1 MGAIATVGVIVGAPD
16 YPMLMGSMIM
26 GPLAGFVIKKFD
38 KAMEGRMPAGFEML
52 INNFSVGIFGMLM
65 AQDGRCDLAI
75 VFCGTGIGVL
85 SAACK
90 MKGIH
95 PAACSD
101 VRTARLA
108 RRVSNCNTLC
118 LGAEILGPG
127 LANDIVDAF
136 VDAEFEGGRHLRYME
151 MIDAIEAGTFS
162 L

>member
-1 MGAIATVGVIVGAPD
+1 MKIALGCHHGAFALKEAVRAHLEERGIPYEDLGTHTPEERKD
-16 YPMLMGSMIM
+16 YPVAAFTACS
-26 GPLAGFVIKKFD
+26 AV
-38 KAMEGRMPAGFEML
+38 
-52 INNFSVGIFGMLM
+52 
-65 AQDGRCDLAI
+65 QDGRCDLAI